1 MLNYRGIQI
10 VKRIVLSCIAL
21 LLVTACSTVPHDP
34 SVTLL
39 ASPSVKVNNLSEI
52 KTLGDVIVQSA
63 KLQMGTPYRFGGN
76 SPSEGFDCS
85 GLALYSHRIN
95 GISIPRRTVEQFKL
109 GKRINRTELN
119 SGDLLFFR
127 TMGQSVSHVG
137 IYMGNDI
144 FIHAPNSRKNVETE
158 TLANPYYKKRYLGA
172 RRYW

>member
-1 MLNYRGIQI
+1 MLNYHNIQI
-10 VKRIVLSCIAL
+10 VKRIVLSCLAL
-21 LLVTACSTVPHDP
+21 FLVTACSTVPKNLP
-34 SVTLL
+34 VTKV
-39 ASPSVKVNNLSEI
+39 ASPQVNNPSET

-63 KLQMGTPYRFGGN
+63 KLQMGIPYKFGGN

-95 GISIPRRTVEQFKL
+95 GISIPRQTSEQFKL
-109 GKRINRTELN
+109 GKHINRTELN

-137 IYMGNDI
+137 IYMENDI

-158 TLANPYYKKRYLGA
+158 TLDNPYYKKRYLGA